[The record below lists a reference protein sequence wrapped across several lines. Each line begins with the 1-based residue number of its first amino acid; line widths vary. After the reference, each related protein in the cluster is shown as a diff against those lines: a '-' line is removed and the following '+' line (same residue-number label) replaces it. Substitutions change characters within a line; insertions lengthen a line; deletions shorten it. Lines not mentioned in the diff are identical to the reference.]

1 MPINLELWQI
11 HVILSALAKLPEW
24 EGAETIQTIKEQV
37 GME

>member
-11 HVILSALAKLPEW
+11 HVILAALSKLPDW